1 MTSEDLIYKTV
12 YQRCL
17 SAGCIERVAKD
28 AAVSSLQKY
37 KNNQMKSVSNLIDS
51 AVTEAKKL
59 IIKKRKK

>member
-17 SAGCIERVAKD
+17 AIGCIERVAKD

-37 KNNQMKSVSNLIDS
+37 KNNQMKSVSSLIDS
-51 AVTEAKKL
+51 SVSDAKKL